1 MPYGRASDG
10 IVTSFLHGICD
21 VDQAELMSD
30 RPGWIVATVAIGY
43 DPADHSG
50 ANFYAWTS
58 RGFGVIVRLN
68 NGYGSTGT
76 IPTVEHYEQFAAR
89 CANFVG
95 ASPGV
100 YRVIIGNEPNHEN
113 ERPGGVYITPEQ
125 YARCFT
131 MCRNAIKG
139 VSVQIQVMPAA
150 IAPYHA
156 EGMDCMEYWR
166 KMLER
171 IKANGGCDGI
181 ILHAYTRSSNPS
193 DITST
198 AMMGPPLE
206 GQYSGFLTYQNQADI
221 ATAGGFGGLPAY
233 VTEFNELLE
242 HGWDDANTGV
252 VQAAYHEINE
262 WNLAGEKP
270 QIHALC
276 LYRSNRDDK
285 WSFADKNGVKDD
297 FRQAVTTGYTVAA
310 GEPSG
315 PVPTPTPPD
324 PAPEPTPPPPATTY
338 PTFWD
343 ERLTRRGCTLTQVQ
357 ATVGVDV
364 WRVTVGRWFDED
376 EAGGRT
382 NIFVRVLDAG
392 GQLVI
397 AEPVTFFWG
406 SGSSTK
412 PTEHKSDPWLAS
424 MGLGADYS
432 LDFGMDNVAPSYG
445 LRMDSWELSDIINGC
460 GLGSLEQ
467 PDYKIHTAYFFEI
480 QLVTA
485 SESVVPPR
493 PTPTPQVKL
502 IWPVVGAV
510 ISQRFGENY
519 DYYLQEYAQP
529 GHNGLDMAA
538 PPGTPVVAAGDG
550 IIAWTGNDETGYG
563 NYIRVSHPALALD
576 TFYAH
581 LGTME
586 VMQGQHVAQGQL
598 IGTVGMTGNST
609 GPHLHYELRCH
620 DASGYHNVSF
630 GYSNGRANPEVIY
643 WLLGEP
649 KTYPV
654 GPGI

>member
-1 MPYGRASDG
+1 M
-10 IVTSFLHGICD
+10 TSCLHGIHD
-21 VDQAELMSD
+21 VDEAELMSD

-58 RGFGVIVRLN
+58 RGYGVIVRLN

-113 ERPGGVYITPEQ
+113 ERPNGVYITPEQ

-156 EGMDCMEYWR
+156 DGMDCMEYWR
-166 KMLER
+166 KMLGR
-171 IKANGGCDGI
+171 IAANGGCDGI
-181 ILHAYTRSSNPS
+181 ILHAYTRSSNPA

-221 ATAGGFGGLPAY
+221 ASSAGFGGLPAY
-233 VTEFNELLE
+233 ITEFNELLD

-252 VQAAYHEINE
+252 VQAAYREINN
-262 WNLAGEKP
+262 WNLGGEKP

-297 FRQAVTTGYTVAA
+297 FRQAVSAGYTVA
-310 GEPSG
+310 S
-315 PVPTPTPPD
+315 TPTPPD
-324 PAPEPTPPPPATTY
+324 PTPEPTPTPEPDTTY
-338 PTFWD
+338 PTYWD
-343 ERLTRRGCTLTQVQ
+343 ERLTERGCTLTPAQVS
-357 ATVGVDV
+357 VGDDV

-376 EAGGRT
+376 EAQGRT
-382 NIFVRVLDAG
+382 NIFVRVLDEWGNLAI
-392 GQLVI
+392 GQPL
-397 AEPVTFFWG
+397 TFFWS

-424 MGLGADYS
+424 MGMGADYS
-432 LDFGMDNVAPSYG
+432 LDFGMTHVAPSYG
-445 LRMDSWELSDIINGC
+445 VDIDGGFSDFIDGC
-460 GLGSLEQ
+460 GLGSIEQ
-467 PDYKIHTAYFFEI
+467 PQYTIHVAYFFEI

-485 SESVVPPR
+485 SEPVIPPI
-493 PTPTPQVKL
+493 PTPTPQAGL
-502 IWPVVGAV
+502 IWPVAGAV
-510 ISQRFGENY
+510 TQWFGEGPPAFG
-519 DYYLQEYAQP
+519 QKA
-529 GHNGLDMAA
+529 HNGIDIAVVE
-538 PPGTPVVAAGDG
+538 GTPVLCIADGEVMYAGAD
-550 IIAWTGNDETGYG
+550 ISYG
-563 NYIRVSHPALALD
+563 LYVRVFHPAIHSHS
-576 TFYAH
+576 FYAH
-581 LGTME
+581 LSAFD
-586 VMQGQHVAQGQL
+586 VL
-598 IGTVGMTGNST
+598 IGQPVKQGEPVGASGNSGNST
-609 GPHLHYELRCH
+609 GPHLHFELRAGSR
-620 DASGYHNVSF
+620 DAYYESVTVGYTQ
-630 GYSNGRANPEVIY
+630 GRYNPVDAY
-643 WLLGEP
+643 VVTGS
-649 KTYPV
+649 PV
-654 GPGI
+654 TPGAGR